1 MVVYY
6 CVIVAVIA
14 FGLLAQFVNS
24 GSEPIEILQSDGT
37 IKYKNHYGIFY
48 PILFFIFVFVG
59 GFRYYVGTDFGGY
72 YKLYN
77 YKWDDV
83 LESIKA
89 LDEPGLKFVSF
100 IARYIWDDGVSVIL
114 LSCIITTALV
124 FYGISKFDNNDIT
137 LMLLIYILIA
147 GWTFSFNG
155 VRQAMAASIIFAFAR
170 VNKNNWILKY
180 VLICCIAF
188 LFHKS
193 ALMMLPILL
202 LSHRKLNKSQVLLLV
217 ISAVLIPLFFDFA
230 FDFMG
235 ADTTNEDALQ
245 YIDRQINP
253 IRVIVAFA
261 PAILLIFVEDKK
273 RFFEDNGFALNL
285 MLFNAILTFTTMN
298 SAYLNRFT
306 HYTSMFLMIYYP
318 ATLKALSKNMR
329 LIATFAVILL
339 YFLYF
344 RYELTNGVDEVV
356 WQWSFSHFGEY

>member
-1 MVVYY
+1 MIITVV
-6 CVIVAVIA
+6 VL
-14 FGLLAQFVNS
+14 GLMAQFVNERS
-24 GSEPIEILQSDGT
+24 MLTEIVSSDGFVR
-37 IKYKNHYGIFY
+37 YKNHYGFFY
-48 PILFFIFVFVG
+48 PLLFFAFVFVG

-77 YKWDDV
+77 FKWDDI
-83 LESIKA
+83 LLAFKE

-100 IARYIWDDGVSVIL
+100 IARNIWDDGVSVIL
-114 LSCIITTALV
+114 LSTLIITFLV
-124 FYGISKFDNNDIT
+124 FRGISKFDDNNLTIS
-137 LMLLIYILIA
+137 LLIYIFVA

-235 ADTTNEDALQ
+235 ADTTNEDALE

-253 IRVIVAFA
+253 IRVVVSFA

-285 MLFNAILTFTTMN
+285 MLFNAILTLTTMN

-318 ATLKALSKNMR
+318 VVFKAITKKLR
-329 LIATFAVILL
+329 VFAIVFVILF

>member
-1 MVVYY
+1 MIVYY
-6 CVIVAVIA
+6 AVILSVLV
-14 FGLLAQFVNS
+14 FGSLAQFVNS
-24 GSEPIEILQSDGT
+24 KATINEVTLSDGT

-59 GFRYYVGTDFGGY
+59 GFRYYVGTDYGGY

-77 YKWDDV
+77 YTWAEV
-83 LESIKA
+83 VESFKA
-89 LDEPGLKFVSF
+89 LDEPGLKLVSYL
-100 IARYIWDDGVSVIL
+100 ARQIWDDGVSVIL
-114 LSCIITTALV
+114 LVCFITTILV
-124 FYGISKFDNNDIT
+124 FHGIKKFDNNDIT
-137 LMLLIYILIA
+137 IMLLIYVLIA

-202 LSHRKLNKSQVLLLV
+202 LSHRKFNKSQVLLLV

-253 IRVIVAFA
+253 IRVLVAFA
-261 PAILLIFVEDKK
+261 PALLLLFVENKEEY
-273 RFFEDNGFALNL
+273 FEKNSFIVNM
-285 MLFNAILTFTTMN
+285 MLFHAILTLTTMN
-298 SAYLNRFT
+298 SAYLHRFT
-306 HYTSMFLMIYYP
+306 EYTSMFLMIYYP
-318 ATLKALSKNMR
+318 AILKALSKNMR

>member
-1 MVVYY
+1 MIVYY
-6 CVIVAVIA
+6 AVILSVLV
-14 FGLLAQFVNS
+14 FGSLAQFVNS
-24 GSEPIEILQSDGT
+24 KATTNEVTLSDGT

-48 PILFFIFVFVG
+48 PILFVIFVFVG

-77 YKWDDV
+77 YTWAEV
-83 LESIKA
+83 VESFKA
-89 LDEPGLKFVSF
+89 LDEPGLKLVSYL
-100 IARYIWDDGVSVIL
+100 ARQLWDDGVSVIL
-114 LSCIITTALV
+114 LICFITTILV
-124 FYGISKFDNNDIT
+124 FHGIKKFDNNDIT
-137 LMLLIYILIA
+137 LMLLIYVLIA

-155 VRQAMAASIIFAFAR
+155 VRQAMAASIVFAFSR

-180 VLICCIAF
+180 VLICFIAF

-202 LSHRKLNKSQVLLLV
+202 LSHRKFNKSQVLLLA
-217 ISAVLIPLFFDFA
+217 ISAIVIPLFFDFA

-235 ADTTNEDALQ
+235 TDTTNQDAMV
-245 YIDRQINP
+245 YIEREINP
-253 IRVIVAFA
+253 VRVVVSFA
-261 PAILLIFVEDKK
+261 PIILLFFVEDKK
-273 RFFEDNGFALNL
+273 RYIENNYFAINL
-285 MLFNAILTFTTMN
+285 VIFNAILTLTTMN

-306 HYTSMFLMIYYP
+306 QYTNMFLMIYYP
-318 ATLKALSKNMR
+318 SVLKSMRKEYRFFATIITL
-329 LIATFAVILL
+329 VL

>member
-1 MVVYY
+1 MIVYY
-6 CVIVAVIA
+6 GVIIAVLV
-14 FGLLAQFVNS
+14 FGTLAQFVNS
-24 GSEPIEILQSDGT
+24 RAIPTERVSSDGT
-37 IKYKNHYGIFY
+37 IRYKNHYGMFY
-48 PILFFIFVFVG
+48 PLLLFAFIFIG
-59 GFRYYVGTDFGGY
+59 GFRYYVGTDYGWY
-72 YKLYN
+72 YKHFVFT
-77 YKWDDV
+77 WDEIV
-83 LESIKA
+83 EAFKSF
-89 LDEPGLKFVSF
+89 DEPGLKLLSF
-100 IARYIWDDGVSVIL
+100 IARNIWDDGASVIFFACL
-114 LSCIITTALV
+114 ITTILV

-202 LSHRKLNKSQVLLLV
+202 LSHRKFNKSQVLLLV

-285 MLFNAILTFTTMN
+285 MLFNAILTLTTMN

-306 HYTSMFLMIYYP
+306 HYTSMFLIIYYP

-356 WQWSFSHFGEY
+356 WNWSFSHFGEA

>member
-1 MVVYY
+1 MIITVV
-6 CVIVAVIA
+6 VL
-14 FGLLAQFVNS
+14 GLMAQFVNERS
-24 GSEPIEILQSDGT
+24 MLTEIVSSDGFVR
-37 IKYKNHYGIFY
+37 YKNHYGFFY
-48 PILFFIFVFVG
+48 PLLFFAFVFVG

-77 YKWDDV
+77 FKWDDI
-83 LESIKA
+83 LLAFKE

-100 IARYIWDDGVSVIL
+100 IARNIWDDGVSVIL
-114 LSCIITTALV
+114 LSTLIITFLV
-124 FYGISKFDNNDIT
+124 FRGISKFDDNNLTIS
-137 LMLLIYILIA
+137 LLIYIFVA
-147 GWTFSFNG
+147 GWIFSFNG
-155 VRQAMAASIIFAFAR
+155 VRQAFAASIIFAFAR

-202 LSHRKLNKSQVLLLV
+202 LSHRKFNKSQVLLLV

-253 IRVIVAFA
+253 IRVLVAFA
-261 PAILLIFVEDKK
+261 PALLLLFVENKEEY
-273 RFFEDNGFALNL
+273 FEKNSFIVNM
-285 MLFNAILTFTTMN
+285 MLFHAILTLTTMK
-298 SAYLNRFT
+298 SAYLHRFT
-306 HYTSMFLMIYYP
+306 EYTSMFLMIYYP
-318 ATLKALSKNMR
+318 SVFRAISSKFKSFIIIVTL
-329 LIATFAVILL
+329 FL

-344 RYELTNGVDEVV
+344 RYELTNGVDNVV
-356 WQWSFSHFGEY
+356 WQWSFSHFGEF

>member
-1 MVVYY
+1 MIVYY
-6 CVIVAVIA
+6 GVILSVLV
-14 FGLLAQFVNS
+14 FGSLAQFVNS
-24 GSEPIEILQSDGT
+24 KATTDEIMLSDGT

-48 PILFFIFVFVG
+48 PILFVIFVFVG
-59 GFRYYVGTDFGGY
+59 GFRYYVGSDFGGY

-77 YKWDDV
+77 FTWAEV
-83 LESIKA
+83 VESFKA
-89 LDEPGLKFVSF
+89 LDEPGLKLVSYL
-100 IARYIWDDGVSVIL
+100 ARQIWDDGVSVIL
-114 LSCIITTALV
+114 LACFITTILV
-124 FYGISKFDNNDIT
+124 FHGIKKFDNNDIT
-137 LMLLIYILIA
+137 LMLLIYVFIA

-235 ADTTNEDALQ
+235 ADTTNEDALE

-285 MLFNAILTFTTMN
+285 MLFNAILTLTTMN

-306 HYTSMFLMIYYP
+306 QYTSMFLMIYYP
-318 ATLKALSKNMR
+318 VVFKAITKKLR
-329 LIATFAVILL
+329 VFAIIFVILF

-356 WQWSFSHFGEY
+356 WQWSFSHFGEA

>member
-1 MVVYY
+1 MIITVV
-6 CVIVAVIA
+6 VL
-14 FGLLAQFVNS
+14 GLMAQFVNERS
-24 GSEPIEILQSDGT
+24 MLTEIVSSDGFVR
-37 IKYKNHYGIFY
+37 YKNHYGFFY
-48 PILFFIFVFVG
+48 PLLFFAFVFVG

-77 YKWDDV
+77 FKWDDI
-83 LESIKA
+83 LLAFKE

-100 IARYIWDDGVSVIL
+100 IARNIWDDGASVIFFACL
-114 LSCIITTALV
+114 ITTILV

-147 GWTFSFNG
+147 GWTFSLNG

-202 LSHRKLNKSQVLLLV
+202 LSHRKFNKSQVLLLV

-285 MLFNAILTFTTMN
+285 MLFNAILTLTTMN

-318 ATLKALSKNMR
+318 VVFKAITKKLR
-329 LIATFAVILL
+329 VFAIVFVILF

-356 WQWSFSHFGEY
+356 WQWSFSHFGEF